1 MVTEKLKANPQTI
14 EDVVELEELIKE
26 VPKLTGD
33 IQGELD
39 EMLATF
45 GTQFTCFTGIKVQI
59 LTQKR
64 AKHQLGVSWVLRV
77 GERLMTGLIVCSLF
91 KNLCNSGSRTLR
103 KQRFEAEPGTVWSC
117 GTSEGTPKLLV
128 LLPPHQRVCV
138 VGHLLHSH
146 VGIQF
151 GLPADRGLDLSSSK
165 SCQLLISIT
174 EVSHQ

>member
-59 LTQKR
+59 LTQKALVAHGNHR
-64 AKHQLGVSWVLRV
+64 SRLR
-77 GERLMTGLIVCSLF
+77 
-91 KNLCNSGSRTLR
+91 
-103 KQRFEAEPGTVWSC
+103 
-117 GTSEGTPKLLV
+117 
-128 LLPPHQRVCV
+128 
-138 VGHLLHSH
+138 
-146 VGIQF
+146 
-151 GLPADRGLDLSSSK
+151 
-165 SCQLLISIT
+165 
-174 EVSHQ
+174 